1 MKYNDL
7 TVKNGRLINTRP
19 NDVTGIQQA
28 VQIKKELKRAEKIAT
43 MSEAMFQA
51 EMKADLVESLRES
64 RMKDDD

>member
-7 TVKNGRLINTRP
+7 MVKNGRLINIRP
-19 NDVTGIQQA
+19 NDVTGIQKA
-28 VQIKKELKRAEKIAT
+28 VQMKKELKRAEKIAT

>member
-7 TVKNGRLINTRP
+7 MVKNGRLINTRP
-19 NDVTGIQQA
+19 NDVTGIQKA
-28 VQIKKELKRAEKIAT
+28 VQMKKELKRSEKIAT